1 MEVMSNTY
9 TTSFPRQ
16 VVSRRCASNCT
27 WLSIILASILDQ
39 LLWYIHFIITYYC
52 ILLQTWGFQLHFV
65 ADVDALDVYR
75 LLETWTHSMSTGSCW
90 PSILTVIVKRSFN
103 LRYQTFFGLRT
114 NSSTPGGPLPSLCI
128 RSCWARKLEGHP
140 LLQNI
145 PFHAWMILQTFLVCS
160 LLLLRINA
168 SKSFE
173 KMWLFHAFISYYC
186 VLVAHYYSFRT

>member
-1 MEVMSNTY
+1 MEVMRNTY

-16 VVSRRCASNCT
+16 VVSRRWASNGT

-128 RSCWARKLEGHP
+128 RSCIRSCLWKSVVISCFYYVLFRIGS
-140 LLQNI
+140 
-145 PFHAWMILQTFLVCS
+145 S
-160 LLLLRINA
+160 LLLILNLVIMCNND
-168 SKSFE
+168 SVCVC
-173 KMWLFHAFISYYC
+173 AFGGG
-186 VLVAHYYSFRT
+186 L